1 MSEER
6 ILALEQQLS
15 AAHEAVARL
24 TLANTELTAKVY
36 EAETRN
42 RKLKRSARND
52 ESTFRSQLAIAQGRR
67 S

>member
-24 TLANTELTAKVY
+24 TLANTELTAKVS

>member
-1 MSEER
+1 MAEER

-15 AAHEAVARL
+15 AANEAIAKL
-24 TLANTELTAKVY
+24 TLANTELAAKVS

-42 RKLKRSARND
+42 KKLKRSARND
-52 ESTFRSQLAIAQGRR
+52 ESSYRSQLAIAQGRR